1 MPLVDIDSAKSFL
14 SSLENRSEREELFS
28 IYERLPYQLIN
39 DSPTVKHYTRWE
51 NLDKLNLKIESLDG
65 KRGGNYPSIPGYV
78 RVVIHNNLVKETPLE
93 FSSSVGN
100 SLIKPEDHKLVSLT
114 LSLSRK
120 LEIKQGGKYLIYHYT
135 DVEGNFSPI
144 NIEIKVPEGESA
156 DVIYYSENKGKSMN
170 SAVISASVS
179 KNSSL
184 NLTLVNKG
192 NLSYNFVYS
201 KARVEGSINTYIISS
216 GFSEG
221 HVEYH
226 SYLEEGA
233 QAFFSSRALGVEN
246 NNIDVITN
254 VYHDGPKSVSNGFM
268 KSVSAGSSF
277 VVTRGDARIN
287 EQAIDSSTSIIGK
300 AIMLGESTAVV
311 APMLEVRTGRV
322 ITAKHSASVSKV
334 PEDLI
339 FYLQNRGFDKK
350 SAEGLIIRGFMEEEG
365 DTEIVK
371 KLIDE
376 IITSLGY

>member
-1 MPLVDIDSAKSFL
+1 MPLVDIDSVKSFL
-14 SSLENRSEREELFS
+14 SSFENKSEREEIFS
-28 IYERLPYQLIN
+28 IYERLPYQVIN

-51 NLDKLNLKIESLDG
+51 NLEKLNLKVAEAKG
-65 KRGGNYPSIPGYV
+65 KETAYPSITGYT
-78 RVVIHNNLVKETPLE
+78 RIVIHNNLIKEAPIN
-93 FSSSVGN
+93 FSQAVGN

-120 LEIKQGGKYLIYHYT
+120 LSIKQGGKYLIYHYT
-135 DVEGNFSPI
+135 DEEGIFSPI
-144 NIEIKVPEGESA
+144 NIEINVPEGENA
-156 DVIYYSENKGKSMN
+156 EVIYYSENKEKSMN
-170 SAVISASVS
+170 SAVISAIVG
-179 KNSSL
+179 KDSSL

-192 NLSYNFVYS
+192 NSSYNFVYS
-201 KARVEGSINTYIISS
+201 KARVDGSINSYIISS
-216 GFSEG
+216 GYLEG

-226 SYLEEGA
+226 SYLGEGA

-268 KSVSAGSSF
+268 KSVSSGSSL

-287 EQAIDSSTSIIGK
+287 EQAIDSSTSIIGR

-322 ITAKHSASVSKV
+322 ITAKHSASVSRV

-339 FYLQNRGFDKK
+339 FYLQNRGFDRK
-350 SAEGLIIRGFMEEEG
+350 SAEGLIVRGFMEDEG

-371 KLIDE
+371 KIIDE